1 MAETIIHKS
10 KTKKDTQGNL
20 VTETSETRI
29 KNREKKDKFMLL
41 YVEAYSHLANLPKV
55 ANSILAEILQ
65 SMVTGDNT
73 IRLDSASRVEI
84 MQNLGVTNA
93 QISTALKQLCEQNI
107 IQKVM
112 LNKRTFKY
120 VLNPYIFGSGSW
132 ADIRQQ
138 RIRFDYIL
146 DKTSKDSRI
155 EAKVTTKYEDGTSDE
170 KDLNTSVFNDLK

>member
-1 MAETIIHKS
+1 MAETILHKTRS
-10 KTKKDTQGNL
+10 KKDTQGNL
-20 VTETSETRI
+20 VTEITETRI
-29 KNREKKDKFMLL
+29 KNREKRDKFMLL
-41 YVEAYSHLANLPKV
+41 YVGAYSHLANLPKV

-84 MQNLGVTNA
+84 MQNIGVTNA
-93 QISTALKQLCEQNI
+93 QISVALKQLCEQNI

-132 ADIRQQ
+132 TEIKQQ
-138 RIRFDYIL
+138 HIRFDYIL
-146 DKTSKDSRI
+146 DNQGQESKVESSV
-155 EAKVTTKYEDGTSDE
+155 VTHYEDGSVDE
-170 KDLNTSVFNDLK
+170 KKIDTSIFNNLK

>member
-1 MAETIIHKS
+1 
-10 KTKKDTQGNL
+10 
-20 VTETSETRI
+20 
-29 KNREKKDKFMLL
+29 MLL
-41 YVEAYSHLANLPKV
+41 YVGAYSHLANLPKV

-84 MQNLGVTNA
+84 MQNIGVTNA
-93 QISTALKQLCEQNI
+93 QISVALKQLCEQNI

-132 ADIRQQ
+132 AEIKQQ

-146 DKTSKDSRI
+146 DNQTQESKLESSV
-155 EAKVTTKYEDGTSDE
+155 VTYYEDGSVDE
-170 KDLNTSVFNDLK
+170 IKIDTSVFNNLK